1 MTTLPINKKTTAL
14 LVVDLQND
22 FCPGGNLAVPNGNE
36 IVPII
41 NKLISYYR
49 SIVFTQDWHPV
60 SHSSFA
66 STHNKTPYDT
76 VELSYG
82 SQTLWPD
89 HCIQG
94 THGANFHKDIKFDRA
109 DLIIRK
115 GFDTEIDSY
124 SAFREND
131 KITFTGLSG
140 YLNERKIQ
148 ELVICGLAYDYCV
161 KWTALD
167 AKTNGFRTVVIENA
181 CRSINLNNSEESARN
196 EMQKSG
202 IHLVNCDL

>member
-14 LVVDLQND
+14 VVVDLQND
-22 FCPGGNLAVPNGNE
+22 FCPGGSLPVPNGNK

-49 SIVFTQDWHPV
+49 SIVFTQDWHPS

-94 THGANFHKDIKFDRA
+94 THGANFHKDIKFDKA

-131 KITFTGLSG
+131 KKTLTGLSG
-140 YLNERKIQ
+140 YLNERKIH

-167 AKTNGFRTVVIENA
+167 AKSNGFKTVVIENA

-202 IHLVNCDL
+202 IYLVNCDL